1 MLDKVSNIFV
11 RRGLLGE
18 MNNIECGLGR
28 FERQK
33 SIRED
38 YILGITGNIAPQT
51 AEEDYILTKTG
62 KLGRSEPETPPSLLL
77 FARVLDATGLRFGGN
92 RLGLMGDLPGSL
104 RLSSF

>member
-11 RRGLLGE
+11 RRGLLEE

-38 YILGITGNIAPQT
+38 YILGITGNIALQR
-51 AEEDYILTKTG
+51 AEEDYILRKTG
-62 KLGRSEPETPPSLLL
+62 KLGRSEPETPVA
-77 FARVLDATGLRFGGN
+77 FIVCQGAGRN
-92 RLGLMGDLPGSL
+92 W
-104 RLSSF
+104 SSVWR